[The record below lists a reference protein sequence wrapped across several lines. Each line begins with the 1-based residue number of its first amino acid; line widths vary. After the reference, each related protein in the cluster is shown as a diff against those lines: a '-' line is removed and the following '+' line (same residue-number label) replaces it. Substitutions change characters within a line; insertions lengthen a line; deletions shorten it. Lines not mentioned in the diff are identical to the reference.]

1 MFLLLSHVLPPH
13 FPRTISVRTA
23 NRWLHNLGF
32 TPKSHKKGSY
42 VDGHER
48 KDAVKSHEE
57 FLRDISDLKKSHKPA
72 PPCSEE
78 MAAIP
83 AADSEFQKQL
93 VLIYHDESIFNTN
106 EGQSWMWAT
115 DDTPILQPKTKGS
128 GIMISDYI
136 DQQNG
141 FLRLSDEEFAV
152 AKTVDPNIVQ
162 SARAL
167 LEYGAE

>member
-1 MFLLLSHVLPPH
+1 MFLLPSHVLPPH

-32 TPKSHKKGSY
+32 TPKSHKKGLY

-48 KDAVKSHEE
+48 EDVVKSREE

-83 AADSEFQKQL
+83 AADSELQKQL
-93 VLIYHDESIFNTN
+93 VLIYHDE
-106 EGQSWMWAT
+106 GQSWMCAT

-141 FLRLSDEEFAV
+141 FLR
-152 AKTVDPNIVQ
+152 IV
-162 SARAL
+162 
-167 LEYGAE
+167 